1 MCIKKLIAMLTIVA
15 MLSGCGT
22 IRKLTDREGSSTK
35 PPEPIKTEEF
45 FFPEVRTVLVASAV
59 LFLSL
64 FGVAWY
70 LDVVFRE
77 DESSSEDKVVKNNKR
92 SKMKISGIVKKRYA
106 SKRYLLKPN
115 TRYTTPE
122 VEADEE

>member
-1 MCIKKLIAMLTIVA
+1 MKKLIAMLTIVA

-22 IRKLTDREGSSTK
+22 IRKLTGRELSSPK

-64 FGVAWY
+64 FGFAWY

-77 DESSSEDKVVKNNKR
+77 DESSSEDKVVKNNKS
-92 SKMKISGIVKKRYA
+92 SKMKISKIVKKRYA
-106 SKRYLLKPN
+106 SKRYLSKPN

-122 VEADEE
+122 VAANEE

>member
-1 MCIKKLIAMLTIVA
+1 MKKLIAILTIA
-15 MLSGCGT
+15 GMLSGCST
-22 IRKLTDREGSSTK
+22 IRKFTGREGSSTK
-35 PPEPIKTEEF
+35 PPEPTKTEEF
-45 FFPEVRTVLVASAV
+45 FFPEVRTVLVASAA

-92 SKMKISGIVKKRYA
+92 SKMKIREIVKKRYVN
-106 SKRYLLKPN
+106 KRYLSKPN
-115 TRYTTPE
+115 TKYM
-122 VEADEE
+122 EADEE